1 MKKAILYVLLF
12 VAIQVVVMNV
22 VEGVC
27 LLIGSTAVVV
37 DKTTQM
43 IIGLSA
49 ANVLALVVFLW
60 KRMTPLSPSWLLTR
74 PWSVLLWTAVASL
87 GMAIPFT
94 WLQEHLPEL
103 PNLIEIEMG
112 NLMANYWGYVVI
124 GLLAPL
130 VEEVVFRGAVLR
142 VLLEK
147 LTPWK
152 AIAVSALL
160 FSLVHGNPAQM
171 PYAFIGGM
179 LLGWMYW
186 RTGSIIPGMVYH
198 WVNNSAAYIVSNM
211 YQQADVK
218 LVDIFGSEQHAL
230 MAAGFSLMI
239 VIPALWQLYLQM
251 KRADSQH

>member
-1 MKKAILYVLLF
+1 M
-12 VAIQVVVMNV
+12 
-22 VEGVC
+22 
-27 LLIGSTAVVV
+27 
-37 DKTTQM
+37 
-43 IIGLSA
+43 
-49 ANVLALVVFLW
+49 
-60 KRMTPLSPSWLLTR
+60 
-74 PWSVLLWTAVASL
+74 
-87 GMAIPFT
+87 
-94 WLQEHLPEL
+94 
-103 PNLIEIEMG
+103 EMG
-112 NLMANYWGYVVI
+112 NLMANYWGYVVV

-152 AIAVSALL
+152 AIVVSALL

-171 PYAFIGGM
+171 PYAFIGGL

-251 KRADSQH
+251 KRADSQD